1 MEDVGDFEEFEDID
15 GFDEYEEF
23 IDSLRKEEE
32 SFNKPVIRDVANI
45 DMSEKHKEYIRDKR
59 ILDEM
64 SDEIDAYSSKIYP
77 EKKGYRSLILEY
89 FSTDVC
95 IELEKIR
102 RNFSIDSNRKM
113 NEIIK
118 ILKKY
123 NIPFNQ
129 LGGGTNRYGVMID
142 GYCVKIAYD
151 IDGMTDN
158 KREFLYSIALQPY
171 VIKTY
176 ECSPTGLLSVCEY
189 VMGLTEAE
197 FTNRD
202 IQEKMRKILKEISGS
217 FFIGD
222 VGITS
227 KNYGN
232 WGIRLDT
239 DELVILDFAYVY
251 SVSYNTFQC
260 TCSGKGMLYY
270 DKDFV
275 NLICPLCG
283 NKYTFGQIRK
293 RISKKQQAAEI
304 GNIEEKGY
312 LLNKPYQ
319 EKKFN
324 HRFMIGATDT
334 IRKKI
339 EKDKEKARL
348 KDEWKEGKKVTESSY
363 SDYLPYEEVL
373 ELLHLNK

>member
-1 MEDVGDFEEFEDID
+1 MEDVDDFKEFEDID

-23 IDSLRKEEE
+23 INSLKNEEE
-32 SFNKPVIRDVANI
+32 LEFQKPVIRDTANI
-45 DMSEKHKEYIRDKR
+45 EMSEKHKEFIRDR
-59 ILDEM
+59 QILMEM
-64 SDEIDAYSSKIYP
+64 SGEIDKYSNKLYP
-77 EKKGYRSLILEY
+77 ETKGYRSLLLEY
-89 FSTDVC
+89 FTPEVC

-113 NEIIK
+113 TEIIK

-123 NIPFNQ
+123 DIPFNQ
-129 LGGGTNRYGVMID
+129 LGGGTNRYGIMID

-202 IQEKMRKILKEISGS
+202 IQERMRKILKEISAS

-260 TCSGKGMLYY
+260 TCAGKGMLYY

-283 NKYTFGQIRK
+283 NKYSFGQIRK

-312 LLNKPYQ
+312 LLTKPYQ
-319 EKKFN
+319 QKKFN
-324 HRFMIGATDT
+324 HRFTIDATDN
-334 IRKKI
+334 IRKFI
-339 EKDKEKARL
+339 EKEKEKARR
-348 KDEWKEGKKVTESSY
+348 KAEWKPNKIKTSSY
-363 SDYLPYEEVL
+363 DEYVPYEDVL
-373 ELLHLNK
+373 NQLQLKK